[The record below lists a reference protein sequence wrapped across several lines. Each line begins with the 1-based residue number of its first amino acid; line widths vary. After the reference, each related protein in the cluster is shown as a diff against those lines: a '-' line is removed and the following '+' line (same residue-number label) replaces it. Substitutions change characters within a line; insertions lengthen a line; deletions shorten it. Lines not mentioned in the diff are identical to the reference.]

1 MTGRDKLEII
11 LKRYITTMQRLQHN
25 KHKLTLKTYL
35 ILKTKNVCTG
45 TILQHTFCFKVM
57 DKVERENVQTR
68 QAMYV

>member
-1 MTGRDKLEII
+1 
-11 LKRYITTMQRLQHN
+11 MQRLQHN
-25 KHKLTLKTYL
+25 KHKLTLKTYP